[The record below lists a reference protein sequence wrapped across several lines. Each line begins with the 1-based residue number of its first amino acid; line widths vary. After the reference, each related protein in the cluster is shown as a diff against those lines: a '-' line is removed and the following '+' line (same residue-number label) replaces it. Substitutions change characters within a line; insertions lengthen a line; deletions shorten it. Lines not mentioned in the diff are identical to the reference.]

1 MRFADRRDN
10 AFGTYKH
17 FPDSLSFL
25 MILVALISDTGVV
38 AMRKCPTQTGEI
50 NHVDGVY
57 HSQCHN
63 AERIILEEQ
72 TFPRCGYCDSD
83 TAWIFHAAGGVRKA
97 AVENTHSPRTSD
109 QAPTESVN
117 YGTSG

>member
-1 MRFADRRDN
+1 LRFADRRDN

-17 FPDSLSFL
+17 FTDSLSFL
-25 MILVALISDTGVV
+25 VILVALISDTGVV

-63 AERIILEEQ
+63 AERTILEEQ

-83 TAWIFHAAGGVRKA
+83 TAWIFMRPAESAKPPLKTPTALPARRQSKA
-97 AVENTHSPRTSD
+97 
-109 QAPTESVN
+109 
-117 YGTSG
+117 